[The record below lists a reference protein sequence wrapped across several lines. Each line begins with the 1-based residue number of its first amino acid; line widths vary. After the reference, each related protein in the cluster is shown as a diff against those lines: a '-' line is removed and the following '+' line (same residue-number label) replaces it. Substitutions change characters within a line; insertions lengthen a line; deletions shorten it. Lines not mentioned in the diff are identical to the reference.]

1 MEKKLTPG
9 FEDYIEAIYVIQLE
23 KKVVRVKDISKQL
36 DVSMPSVNGAL
47 KSLKKRNIVNHQK
60 YGYVELTSKGEE
72 IAEEIFFRHK
82 LITNFFMKVL
92 DIPELAAGVDACK
105 IEHYLSKL
113 TIERLSK
120 FIEFIDSCPD
130 QATPKFIENFKYYY
144 KHGKR
149 KQ

>member
-1 MEKKLTPG
+1 MDKKLTPC
-9 FEDYIEAIYVIQLE
+9 FEDYIEAIYVIHLE
-23 KKVVRVKDISKQL
+23 KKIVRVKDISMHL
-36 DVSMPSVNGAL
+36 SVSMPSVNGAL
-47 KSLKKRNIVNHQK
+47 KSLKKKKIVNHQK
-60 YGYVELTSKGEE
+60 YGYVELTLKGEE

-92 DIPELAAGVDACK
+92 DIPELAAGTDACK
-105 IEHYLSKL
+105 IEHYLSKV
-113 TIERLSK
+113 TIERLFK

-130 QATPKFIENFKYYY
+130 HETPKFIENFKYYY